1 MAISYIICAAGAGKR
16 FQKVLGNIPKA
27 LITIDE
33 VPLLEWSLQSLPI
46 YGDDEIIFITQ
57 REHQVKHK
65 LLDYV
70 RKKYRF
76 NVIKW
81 FEVDALTR
89 GQLETAF
96 LVKDLVSKGNSIAIF
111 NCDTYFQSKTL
122 YNLMQDPSIDGIVPC
137 AQAEGDSW
145 SFCKVNENDEII
157 DIKEKERIS
166 NWCSVGLYYFK
177 DAELFFSLA
186 KESLDKTAVTGN
198 EYYIAPLYQQYI
210 KLGLKL
216 KLDRVTLF
224 KPMGTPEQMHEFW
237 GIDEATLKLSNKSPV
252 LVVDLDNTITIDD
265 PKVSYENKTPNLPI
279 INKIKEFKAA
289 GWEIVIF
296 SSRRMNTYHNDESK
310 IIASISKI
318 TVDWLNNY
326 EVPFDGLKFGK
337 PFARHGFYVD
347 DKAMRPDEFLKQDPK
362 TF

>member
-1 MAISYIICAAGAGKR
+1 MAVSYIICAAGAGSR
-16 FQKVLGNIPKA
+16 FRKVLGNIPKA

-33 VPLLEWSLQSLPI
+33 VPLLDWSLQSLSI
-46 YGDDEIIFITQ
+46 YSDDEIIFITQ
-57 REHQVKHK
+57 KEHHVKSK
-65 LLDYV
+65 LFDFFS
-70 RKKYRF
+70 KKYRF
-76 NVIKW
+76 NTIKW
-81 FEVDALTR
+81 LEVDSLTR
-89 GQLETAF
+89 GQLESAY

-111 NCDTYFQSKTL
+111 NCDTYFQSKSL
-122 YNLMQDPSIDGIVPC
+122 YNLMQNPTVDGIVPC
-137 AQAEGDSW
+137 AEVDGDSW
-145 SFCKVNENDEII
+145 SFCKVNDKDENI

-177 DAELFFSLA
+177 DSEIFFSLA
-186 KESLDKTAVTGN
+186 KESLDEPSVTGN
-198 EYYIAPLYQQYI
+198 EYYIAPLYEQYI
-210 KLGLKL
+210 KQGLKI

-265 PKVSYENKTPNLPI
+265 PTVSYENKTPNLPI

-310 IIASISKI
+310 IIANTSKI
-318 TVDWLNNY
+318 TVDWLNNHG
-326 EVPFDGLKFGK
+326 VPFDGLKFGK

-347 DKAMRPDEFLKQDPK
+347 DKALRPDEFLIQDPK
-362 TF
+362 VF